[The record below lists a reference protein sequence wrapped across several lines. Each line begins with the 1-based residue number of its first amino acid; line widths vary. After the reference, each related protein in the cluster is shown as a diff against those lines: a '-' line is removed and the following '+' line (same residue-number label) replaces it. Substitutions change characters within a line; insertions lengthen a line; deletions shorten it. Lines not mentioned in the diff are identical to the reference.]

1 MERLNI
7 HGIIDLDQMA
17 RLLNEMLERLSR
29 QESVIEVL
37 QHRCG
42 SCVANADSLLK
53 TTLEIERSIS
63 QITARLDE
71 IQPLSSVEIYGKR
84 YTVAEISIL
93 NSEQLMH
100 ISQEL
105 SLYLSRAEVE
115 EQLNG
120 LVDMRLS
127 NIKLQRNMEKSNTL
141 LDQISRTQLNIN
153 NRLASIELSLTSK
166 LDKSEFSNLEA
177 AVAKLDLYEDFK
189 SSTTISIDKLFDF
202 ERNIQPIIRDHG
214 SDLKKL
220 LRETVTIE
228 RELAKMSNKEELLA
242 LANDFRTLLS
252 TMDSF
257 SPMSTVTEV
266 LFIYIL
272 CLKGSDNI
280 K

>member
-1 MERLNI
+1 
-7 HGIIDLDQMA
+7 
-17 RLLNEMLERLSR
+17 
-29 QESVIEVL
+29 
-37 QHRCG
+37 
-42 SCVANADSLLK
+42 VASADSLLK
-53 TTLEIERSIS
+53 ATLEIERSIS
-63 QITARLDE
+63 QITERLDE
-71 IQPLSSVEIYGKR
+71 IQPLSSVEIDGKS

-105 SLYLSRAEVE
+105 PLYLSRAEVE

-141 LDQISRTQLNIN
+141 LDQVSRTQLNIN
-153 NRLASIELSLTSK
+153 NRLASIELSLASK
-166 LDKSEFSNLEA
+166 LDKSELSNVEA

-242 LANDFRTLLS
+242 LAKDFRKLLS

-257 SPMSTVTEV
+257 SPLSTVTEV
-266 LFIYIL
+266 LF
-272 CLKGSDNI
+272 
-280 K
+280 